1 MAALHLDR
9 FFPRSPF
16 RSTAN
21 VRVRFGFGH
30 TVYGNHASSAVCGSA
45 GAVGKPYLDGRTRK
59 SPVHSPTW
67 EDWNSPSVIRTRTGQ
82 GEMGAYIFGLFCFS

>member
-21 VRVRFGFGH
+21 VRVRFGFGR

-45 GAVGKPYLDGRTRK
+45 GAVSKLYLDGRTRK
-59 SPVHSPTW
+59 SPVHSPNLVLAANGGLT
-67 EDWNSPSVIRTRTGQ
+67 SVLIVWYKYG
-82 GEMGAYIFGLFCFS
+82 